1 MRTVNRRNRTSV
13 NWTRHSAGA
22 PVNLVAVNIRDRP
35 FERALRR
42 RVREEVRRSPA
53 LWMIYARG
61 LWSRRIEAAMTG
73 IAIALG
79 IAGFPFLALAY
90 NAMLI
95 GPGLFIKDPELP
107 PGANPSVLVLL
118 GPAAL
123 LTGIAAIV
131 VLELII
137 SLRQGRELSVLA
149 CLPYTDRM
157 WGEHLR
163 RKLSLG
169 RYGLL
174 CLLGG
179 FVLPGWLWLAWTHR
193 LGPAGWVAGIA
204 AILLHWPL
212 TVATA
217 ALIAAAVPRAMM
229 NVCGHVTA
237 CVVMQLGIFGP
248 LFLALAGVPRAPEGI
263 EIASWLFLLLPAGWV
278 QGILQMAILDGQP
291 AGWLFLVPTAAVIAA
306 GYRWLGQGFAIRELI
321 LGSDRTVSI
330 IYQRDLAATADLL
343 TTMSSP
349 PADCEAIDDE
359 ASVRRALAES
369 FDWRPRGPIE
379 RLAARVLNPR
389 QRTIIE
395 FWWAGPPRWTRR
407 LLFGLPALLAVAAL
421 LGSHLVLPADGLRLT
436 GVMAAAVFAFAA
448 LPSFSAFAG
457 AHSCSA
463 SGVAAGGMLNTWHPA
478 YPVGYGEV
486 LAAALKV
493 ELIQACAWAL
503 PLAATGG
510 AVAWQQQLP
519 LADGVLVGLTSAV
532 VALLWIVVFWATSFL
547 FRIDLGNLRSLVLLP
562 LTYVYGLGIVLMP
575 GMIAVGY
582 APAGEGA
589 GPVPWD
595 DSSAVRFLA
604 AGLLLATTTLWC
616 AAIGWLFRRR
626 IIDFR

>member
-1 MRTVNRRNRTSV
+1 MRKVNGRSGTSAH
-13 NWTRHSAGA
+13 WAGQSARA

-42 RVREEVRRSPA
+42 RVREEVRRSPL
-53 LWMIYARG
+53 LWIIYARG
-61 LWSRRIEAAMTG
+61 LWSRRIEAALTR
-73 IAIALG
+73 IAVALG
-79 IAGFPFLALAY
+79 VAGFPFLALAY

-95 GPGLFIKDPELP
+95 GPGFFIKDPELP
-107 PGANPSVLVLL
+107 PGPNPSVLVLL

-123 LTGIAAIV
+123 LTGIAAIL
-131 VLELII
+131 VLELILA
-137 SLRQGRELSVLA
+137 LRQGRELSVLA
-149 CLPYTDRM
+149 CLPYTDQM

-193 LGPAGWVAGIA
+193 LGPASWFAGIA

-229 NVCGHVTA
+229 NAWGHVTA

-248 LFLALAGVPRAPEGI
+248 LFLALAGVPRSPDGI
-263 EIASWLFLLLPAGWV
+263 ETAAWIFLLLPAGWV
-278 QGILQMAILDGQP
+278 QGILQMAILDGQR

-306 GYRWLGQGFAIRELI
+306 GYRWLGRGFAIRELI
-321 LGSDRTVSI
+321 PGSDRTVAI
-330 IYQRDLAATADLL
+330 IYQRDRAATADLL
-343 TTMSSP
+343 TTMSSV

-359 ASVRRALAES
+359 ASVRRALAQS
-369 FDWRPRGPIE
+369 LDWRPRGPIE
-379 RLAARVLNPR
+379 RLATRVLSPR

-407 LLFGLPALLAVAAL
+407 LLFGLPALVAVAAL

-448 LPSFSAFAG
+448 VPSFSALAG
-457 AHSCSA
+457 ARSTSA
-463 SGVAAGGMLNTWHPA
+463 SGMAAGGMLNTWHPA
-478 YPVGYGEV
+478 YPVGYGDV

-493 ELIQACAWAL
+493 ELIQACSWAL
-503 PLAATGG
+503 PSAATGG
-510 AVAWQQQLP
+510 AVAWLQQLP
-519 LADGVLVGLTSAV
+519 LLEVILVGLMSAV
-532 VALLWIVVFWATSFL
+532 VALLWIMVFWATSFL
-547 FRIDLGNLRSLVLLP
+547 FRIDLGNWRSLVLLP
-562 LTYVYGLGIVLMP
+562 LTYVYGLGLVLMP
-575 GMIAVGY
+575 GLIAVGY

-589 GPVPWD
+589 GRVPWD
-595 DSSAVRFLA
+595 DSPAVRFLA
-604 AGLLLATTTLWC
+604 AALLLATTTLWC
-616 AAIGWLFRRR
+616 VSIGWLLRRR
-626 IIDFR
+626 IINFR